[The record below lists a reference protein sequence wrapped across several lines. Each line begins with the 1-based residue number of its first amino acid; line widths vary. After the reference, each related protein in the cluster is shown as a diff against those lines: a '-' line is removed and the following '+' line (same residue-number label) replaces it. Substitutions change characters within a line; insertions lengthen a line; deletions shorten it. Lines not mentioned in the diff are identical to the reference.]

1 MAQAQ
6 EIIQHHEAPAPA
18 VVIPQGDAILSMIER
33 AARDPSVNIEKMER
47 LFTMH
52 AEMQARQAR
61 AAYASALAAM
71 QPDLPT
77 IDRKG
82 TIEIKKDGKV
92 IQSTA
97 YVLFED
103 INEAIRPVLASHG
116 FALTFKSGQTPEG
129 KITVTGILSHA
140 QGHSEETTLVLMHD
154 SSGSKNAVQAIG
166 SSISYGKRYTAMMLL
181 NITSRAMPDRD
192 DDGKAAAKAANES
205 DTITEAQIE
214 TLQSLIVETGTDI
227 PKFLAW
233 MKVETLADIEPRD
246 FQRAFKALENK
257 RAQK

>member
-1 MAQAQ
+1 MNATAQ
-6 EIIQHHEAPAPA
+6 EIIQHAEPQAPA

-33 AARDPSVNIEKMER
+33 AARDPAVNIEKMER

-52 AEMQARQAR
+52 AEMQARQAK
-61 AAYASALAAM
+61 AAYAAALAEM
-71 QPDLPT
+71 QPALPT

-82 TIEIKKDGKV
+82 KIEIKKGAEI

-103 INEAIRPVLASHG
+103 INEAIRPVLAAHG

-140 QGHSEETTLVLMHD
+140 QGHSEETTLTLMHD

-181 NITSRAMPDRD
+181 NITSRALPDAD
-192 DDGKAAAKAANES
+192 DDAKAAAGPGTINE
-205 DTITEAQIE
+205 DQVDAIR
-214 TLQSLIVETGTDI
+214 SLIVETGADI
-227 PKFLAW
+227 PRFLQY
-233 MKVETLADIEPRD
+233 MKVEKIEAIEARYFD
-246 FQRAFKALENK
+246 GAIKALEAK
-257 RAQK
+257 RARK

>member
-1 MAQAQ
+1 MTQAAH
-6 EIIQHHEAPAPA
+6 EIVTREEAPPPA
-18 VVIPQGDAILSMIER
+18 QVVNQGDALLSMIER

-47 LFTMH
+47 LFAMH
-52 AEMQARQAR
+52 ADMQARQAR
-61 AAYASALAAM
+61 SAYAVALAAM

-77 IDRKG
+77 IDRNGRIK
-82 TIEIKKDGKV
+82 IEKDKKV

-103 INEAIRPVLASHG
+103 INEAIRPVLAAHG

-140 QGHSEETTLVLMHD
+140 QGHSEETTIILTHD
-154 SSGSKNAVQAIG
+154 STGSKNAVQAIG

-181 NITSRAMPDRD
+181 NITSRAKPDAD
-192 DDGKAAAKAANES
+192 DDARSAGAGNDIISE
-205 DTITEAQIE
+205 DQVN

-227 PKFLAW
+227 PRFLKW
-233 MKVETLADIEPRD
+233 LKVERLNDLSAQFYDTAL
-246 FQRAFKALENK
+246 KALEAK
-257 RAQK
+257 RGQK